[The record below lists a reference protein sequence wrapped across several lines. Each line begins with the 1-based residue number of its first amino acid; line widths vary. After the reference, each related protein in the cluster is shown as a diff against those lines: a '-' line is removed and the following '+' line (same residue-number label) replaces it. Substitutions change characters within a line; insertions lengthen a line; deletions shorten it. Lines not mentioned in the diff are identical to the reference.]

1 MTIKSRSKQVSQDIE
16 QYLEQINLPKPES
29 HKGQNGKL
37 LVIGGSELFH
47 SSIFWAAD
55 VASKI
60 VDMVHF
66 ASPANENNQ
75 LVRQKIKA
83 GFWSGIVVDWSE
95 IDYYLEEDDAV
106 LIGPGM
112 DRSEQTE
119 VIINQLLAKYPTKK
133 WVIDGGALQMVGPQY
148 FSASQIITPHHKE
161 LELVLGKIDQT
172 NKNLAMSK
180 LLETGVTLL
189 AKGPTDEVTQ
199 GSTTVKIP
207 GGNAGMTKGGTG
219 DVLAGLVAA
228 LYCQHDALTAAIVGS
243 YLNKHSADTLWKT
256 VGPNFSAGDLVA
268 EVPKS
273 FWRLLQSKK

>member
-1 MTIKSRSKQVSQDIE
+1 MKKTVSKELQL
-16 QYLEQINLPKPES
+16 YLEQIKLPDPNS

-47 SSIFWAAD
+47 SSIFWSAD

-95 IDYYLEEDDAV
+95 VDYYIEEDDAI

-119 VIINQLLAKYPTKK
+119 TTVNQLVKQYASKK
-133 WVIDGGALQMVGPQY
+133 WVIDGGALQMVNPRLFDQTH
-148 FSASQIITPHHKE
+148 IITPHHKE
-161 LELVLGKIDQT
+161 LDLVLENIHRSDRDS
-172 NKNLAMSK
+172 AMAT
-180 LLETGVTLL
+180 LLESGVTLL
-189 AKGPTDEVTQ
+189 AKGPTDAVTQ
-199 GSTTVKIP
+199 GSTTIKIT

-228 LYCQHDALTAAIVGS
+228 LYCQHDALTASVVGS
-243 YLNKHSADTLWKT
+243 LVNKKSGEALWKS
-256 VGPNFSAGDLVA
+256 VGPYFSAGDLVA
-268 EVPKS
+268 QVPKTL
-273 FWRLLQSKK
+273 WQLV

>member
-1 MTIKSRSKQVSQDIE
+1 MDNSSEIN
-16 QYLEQINLPKPES
+16 QYLANIKLPDPNS

-66 ASPANENNQ
+66 ASPANENNL

-95 IDYYLEEDDAV
+95 VEYYIEEDDAI

-119 VIINQLLAKYPTKK
+119 QIVNQLLAKYPTEK
-133 WVIDGGALQMVGPQY
+133 WVIDGGALQMVD
-148 FSASQIITPHHKE
+148 SKLLAKSHIMTPHHKE
-161 LELVLGKIDQT
+161 LDLVLEKIDSS
-172 NKNLAMSK
+172 NKEMAMK
-180 LLETGVTLL
+180 TLLDTGVTLL
-189 AKGPTDEVTQ
+189 AKGPTDRVTQ
-199 GSTTVKIP
+199 GSTSVEIA

-228 LYCQHDALTAAIVGS
+228 LYCQHDALTAAVDAS
-243 YLNKHSADTLWKT
+243 LVNKQAGEVLWET
-256 VGPNFSAGDLVA
+256 VGPYFSAGDLLNEA
-268 EVPKS
+268 PKS
-273 FWRLLQSKK
+273 FWRLLQSKA